1 MRNNM
6 QVMAAWLESCE
17 ALPLEQKKEIY
28 YHIIRY
34 GIYGEEPMSD
44 DVTAQV
50 ALNFIM
56 PQIKNMQNSYD
67 NKVKM
72 GETRGR
78 KKLVEDEVVW
88 RMAHGEKK
96 SAATIAEELGINIK
110 TIYSTKGWK
119 ERNNPNFLNS
129 ENNSEIPKKNSEN
142 YFDF

>member
-6 QVMAAWLESCE
+6 QVMASWLESCE

-28 YHIIRY
+28 SHIIRY

-78 KKLVEDEVVW
+78 KKLVGDDVVC
-88 RMAHGEKK
+88 RMAHDEKK
-96 SAATIAEELGINIK
+96 SAATIAEELNINVK

-142 YFDF
+142 SFDF

>member
-1 MRNNM
+1 
-6 QVMAAWLESCE
+6 
-17 ALPLEQKKEIY
+17 
-28 YHIIRY
+28 
-34 GIYGEEPMSD
+34 MSD

-78 KKLVEDEVVW
+78 KKLVGDDVVW
-88 RMAHGEKK
+88 RMAHDEKK
-96 SAATIAEELGINIK
+96 SAATIAEELNINVK

-142 YFDF
+142 SFDF